1 MKNLITKLIVST
13 LILLV
18 GDYLLDSITIN
29 GFIYAMLL
37 VVILGV
43 LNATVKPLLKLFS
56 LPFTIMTLG
65 LFSFVIN
72 ALIILLADAL
82 MGTHFET
89 NGFLSALGFGLIIG
103 ILNSFADLFIGDK
116 D

>member
-1 MKNLITKLIVST
+1 MKNLIIKLIVST
-13 LILLV
+13 FILLI
-18 GDYLLDSITIN
+18 GDYLFDSITIN
-29 GFIYAMLL
+29 GFLYAMLL

-43 LNATVKPLLKLFS
+43 LNATVKPIIKLFS
-56 LPFTIMTLG
+56 LPLTIMTLG

-72 ALIILLADAL
+72 AVIILIADAM
-82 MGTHFET
+82 MGIHFET
-89 NGFLSALGFGLIIG
+89 NGFLSALGFGLVIG